1 MRDFNEP
8 CRLTTARKAT
18 AAPSALLSTGEDSAM
33 KEYEVLSL
41 TSDGD
46 PVVVCTMMEN
56 SMGAAVRQ
64 TNNPMGFVQMMDIQ
78 VYGIRDESGH
88 INYTTNEDA

>member
-1 MRDFNEP
+1 V
-8 CRLTTARKAT
+8 K
-18 AAPSALLSTGEDSAM
+18 S
-33 KEYEVLSL
+33 YEVLSL
-41 TSDGD
+41 TSDGE
-46 PVVVCTMMEN
+46 PVVVCTMQEN
-56 SMGAAVRQ
+56 SMDAAVRQ